1 MAVVS
6 TGFFDGVHLG
16 HRRVIETLVRTA
28 ERLKEE
34 SLVLTFWPHP
44 RIVLQKDA
52 DNLRLLSS
60 LEEKKEMLLSL
71 GVDRVEVIP
80 FSREFASMDAQTYLK
95 ALVRGVYGASSLV
108 LGYDNTLGSDMLGP
122 EEVKALA
129 GSMGMDC
136 TIVPPFGDIS
146 STRIRRTL
154 QDCDVQAAA
163 AMLGYNYSITG
174 TIVSGK
180 RLGRTIGFPT
190 ANIHSNNP
198 LKIVP
203 GRGVYVTDVE
213 IGGSHYHG
221 MTNVGDIVET
231 HILGFNEDIYGME
244 MRLEFL
250 SFLREMK
257 SFGGLDELK
266 SQLEV
271 DKENILLSLQV

>member
-122 EEVKALA
+122 EEVKPLA
-129 GSMGMDC
+129 ACLGMDC
-136 TIVPPFGDIS
+136 TVVPPLGDIS
-146 STRIRRTL
+146 STRIRKAL
-154 QDCDVQAAA
+154 QDCDVEAAGS
-163 AMLGYNYSITG
+163 MLGYNYSMTG

-213 IGGSHYHG
+213 VCGSRYHG

-231 HILGFNEDIYGME
+231 HILDFNEDIYGME
-244 MRLEFL
+244 MRLEFV
-250 SFLREMK
+250 SYLREMK
-257 SFGGLDELK
+257 SFSGLGELK
-266 SQLEV
+266 SQLEM
-271 DKENILLSLQV
+271 DKENILLSLQR

>member
-28 ERLKEE
+28 ERLEEE

-80 FSREFASMDAQTYLK
+80 FSREFASMDAHTYLK

-122 EEVKALA
+122 EEVKPLA
-129 GSMGMDC
+129 ASLGMDC
-136 TIVPPFGDIS
+136 TVVPPFGDIS
-146 STRIRRTL
+146 STRIRKAL
-154 QDCDVQAAA
+154 QDCDVEAAA
-163 AMLGYNYSITG
+163 AMLGYSYPITG

-180 RLGRTIGFPT
+180 KLGRTIGFPT

-203 GRGVYVTDVE
+203 GRGVYLTDVE
-213 IGGSHYHG
+213 LCGNHYHG

-244 MRLEFL
+244 MRLEFV
-250 SFLREMK
+250 SYLREMK
-257 SFGGLDELK
+257 SFSGLEELK
-266 SQLEV
+266 LQLEM
-271 DKENILLSLQV
+271 DKENILLSLQR